1 MDFFNQD
8 YLKFNSL
15 FISPD
20 GNEAGIGTY
29 SNSWTFICG
38 SVSAGL
44 TTSTAGGVSASF
56 VYAPRT
62 ISMSGNVTYIPGT
75 NSICYINKTNTSNLL
90 FTVATPSND
99 GIYLILRVISAT
111 SGTVTVQPSSTQTQ
125 ILERGSSV
133 SNATA
138 SVRLSGTTAPTSIKM
153 VYLSKMWYEI

>member
-1 MDFFNQD
+1 MDFYNED

-15 FISPD
+15 YISSS
-20 GNEAGIGTY
+20 GFGGGIGTY
-29 SNSWTFICG
+29 SSSWTFICG

-44 TTSTAGGVSASF
+44 TTSTNAGVSASF
-56 VYAPRT
+56 VYTPRT
-62 ISMSGNVTYIPGT
+62 INISGNTTYIPGT

-90 FTVATPSND
+90 LSIATPSND

-111 SGTVTVQPSSTQTQ
+111 SGTVTIQPSSTQTQ
-125 ILERGSSV
+125 IIERGASV

-138 SVRLSGTTAPTSIKM
+138 SVRLSGLSSPTSIKM